1 MLTDYE
7 NMNFKQRK
15 IIGHRKQIEIIA
27 KSINS
32 DKVFPVWIFLG
43 ADGIGKTSVAY
54 KFAKCLLADLNSV
67 NENLDLADDSKIHN
81 SVDNR
86 THPDF
91 FVMDSASPSIDEA
104 RILMGKVNKSPSL
117 SRRRVVIIENAD
129 KLNKNIYNSLLKILE
144 EPPRDTVFIL
154 VCSTIGN
161 LPITLQS
168 RAIKLKFNPLN
179 KSEVM
184 LALSLFDVE
193 NAETLASISDGS
205 VGNALYLYENNG
217 IDLYQHLLRAFSSDY
232 ETSHKTVKYI
242 IENKLCDNFG
252 LIKQLIIK
260 VLKEYI
266 DTIAEV
272 KINDHFAS
280 SVGKVSIDHETEK
293 VLQIISN
300 LNRGEL
306 LMLDKNGMVAEVFEI
321 FFERCE
327 V

>member
-1 MLTDYE
+1 
-7 NMNFKQRK
+7 MNFKQRK
-15 IIGHRKQIEIIA
+15 IIGHRKQIGIIA

-32 DKVFPVWIFLG
+32 NKVFPVWIFWG

-54 KFAKCLLADLNSV
+54 KFAKCLLTDSESV
-67 NENLDLADDSKIHN
+67 NENLDLADDNKIHN
-81 SVDNR
+81 LVDNK

-91 FVMDSASPSIDEA
+91 FVLDSASPSIDEA
-104 RILMGKVNKSPSL
+104 RILMAKVCKAPSL

-168 RAIKLKFNPLN
+168 RAIKLKFNPLS
-179 KSEVM
+179 KSEVV

-205 VGNALYLYENNG
+205 VGDALYLYENNG
-217 IDLYQHLLRAFSSDY
+217 VDLYQHLLQAFSSDY

-252 LIKQLIIK
+252 LIKQLIIR

-266 DTIAEV
+266 DTITET
-272 KINDHFAS
+272 KINDYFAQ

-300 LNRGEL
+300 LNRGENF
-306 LMLDKNGMVAEVFEI
+306 MLDKNGMVAEVFET
-321 FFERCE
+321 FFERYE
-327 V
+327 I